1 MGFLDKAKEAAQQA
15 SVKAK
20 EAAEQ
25 AQKKLEEKQTEF
37 NERQAERAR
46 EQSAAQGQAAPPPPP
61 PPSAAPPPT
70 EDPAAPPAPP
80 PGPGVPPAATAPP
93 PAADTPRSPRR
104 LPTRSGRSNSERM
117 SIGGV
122 ITAMVT
128 PFDEDGRVD
137 EPAAARLIEHLLEN
151 GSDGVVMASTTG
163 EASTLDDEEKLR
175 LFRLAAETAGGAL
188 VVANTGSNDTRHSVE
203 LTEKASAIDGVDAIL
218 AVTPYYNK
226 PNRRGIVAHFH
237 AIAEATDRPVIV
249 YNIPSRCV
257 VDIPND
263 LLAELA
269 QVENIAGV
277 KQARAEDL
285 AAIDGMSLLAGND
298 DMLADVLDL
307 GGTGGILVAS
317 QVVGHEMR
325 RMIDEPDQRR
335 AIDDSLRDLY
345 RALAVTTNPIPVK
358 TAMRMLGH
366 EVGGFRLP
374 LVEASDA
381 EADEIRVV
389 LDRHG
394 LLSAV

>member
-1 MGFLDKAKEAAQQA
+1 
-15 SVKAK
+15 
-20 EAAEQ
+20 
-25 AQKKLEEKQTEF
+25 
-37 NERQAERAR
+37 
-46 EQSAAQGQAAPPPPP
+46 
-61 PPSAAPPPT
+61 
-70 EDPAAPPAPP
+70 
-80 PGPGVPPAATAPP
+80 
-93 PAADTPRSPRR
+93 
-104 LPTRSGRSNSERM
+104 M

-128 PFDEDGRVD
+128 PFDGEGRVD
-137 EPAAARLIEHLLEN
+137 EAAAAHLIEHLLEN

-163 EASTLDDEEKLR
+163 ESSTLDDEEKLR
-175 LFRLAAETAGGAL
+175 LFQLAADVAGSAL

-203 LTEKASAIDGVDAIL
+203 LTEKASRIDGVDAIL

-237 AIAEATDRPVIV
+237 AIAAATDLPVIV

-257 VDIPND
+257 VDIPNE

-269 QVENIAGV
+269 QVDNISGV

-285 AAIDGMSLLAGND
+285 APIEGMSLLAGND
-298 DMLADVLDL
+298 DMLAAVIDL

-317 QVVGHEMR
+317 QIVGDEMR

-335 AIDDSLRDLY
+335 AIDGSLQDLY
-345 RALAVTTNPIPVK
+345 RALSVTTNPIPVK

-366 EVGGFRLP
+366 DVGGFRLP
-374 LVEASDA
+374 LVEASDEEA
-381 EADEIRVV
+381 EEIRVV

>member
-1 MGFLDKAKEAAQQA
+1 M
-15 SVKAK
+15 
-20 EAAEQ
+20 
-25 AQKKLEEKQTEF
+25 
-37 NERQAERAR
+37 
-46 EQSAAQGQAAPPPPP
+46 
-61 PPSAAPPPT
+61 
-70 EDPAAPPAPP
+70 
-80 PGPGVPPAATAPP
+80 TA
-93 PAADTPRSPRR
+93 
-104 LPTRSGRSNSERM
+104 
-117 SIGGV
+117 IGG
-122 ITAMVT
+122 ILSAMVT
-128 PFDEDGRVD
+128 PFDGGGRVD
-137 EPAAARLIEHLLEN
+137 EDATVDLIRHCLDN
-151 GSDGVVMASTTG
+151 GSDGIVMASTTR
-163 EASTLDDEEKLR
+163 EAPTLHDEEKMR
-175 LFRLAAETAGGAL
+175 LFQLAADEAGDAL

-203 LTEKASAIDGVDAIL
+203 LTEKASEIDGVDAIL

-269 QVENIAGV
+269 QIDNIAAV

-285 AAIDGMSLLAGND
+285 APIDGMNLLAGND

-317 QVVGHEMR
+317 QLIGNEMR
-325 RMIDEPDQRR
+325 RMIDEPAERR
-335 AIDDSLRDLY
+335 TIDESLQDLY
-345 RALAVTTNPIPVK
+345 RALSVTTNPIPVK

-366 EVGGFRLP
+366 DIGGFRLP
-374 LVEASDA
+374 LVEASDDEA
-381 EADEIRVV
+381 EEIRVV